1 MKELTCENCGKIFKT
16 KAKQRRFC
24 CRECYKHYIKTHK
37 IEFPSK
43 RIKEGINGKKVKCA
57 ICGKEEIVY
66 LKRAEHY
73 KCCSKEC
80 LNKYN
85 SIKYSQK
92 IKITCENCGKEFEIK
107 KSELNRRRCC
117 SRKCINELHKTT
129 YLGAN
134 NPNSYEIRLKNN
146 LISNTNLEYKNWIH
160 QSIVKKY
167 FNIKKIPKGYH
178 VHHKDCVHTNNT
190 LTNLV
195 LLPKETHMLIHR
207 IFGNVLLN
215 ALHTNRIT
223 REEFFKICNTK
234 ECEFYKD
241 IIDLDITHQAVLKQG
256 ELLETPEVDNQQP
269 SIFRNIYEGST
280 TNSRVLTCKDEDGN
294 ADKSALH
301 I

>member
-1 MKELTCENCGKIFKT
+1 
-16 KAKQRRFC
+16 
-24 CRECYKHYIKTHK
+24 
-37 IEFPSK
+37 
-43 RIKEGINGKKVKCA
+43 
-57 ICGKEEIVY
+57 
-66 LKRAEHY
+66 
-73 KCCSKEC
+73 
-80 LNKYN
+80 
-85 SIKYSQK
+85 
-92 IKITCENCGKEFEIK
+92 
-107 KSELNRRRCC
+107 
-117 SRKCINELHKTT
+117 
-129 YLGAN
+129 
-134 NPNSYEIRLKNN
+134 
-146 LISNTNLEYKNWIH
+146 
-160 QSIVKKY
+160 
-167 FNIKKIPKGYH
+167 
-178 VHHKDCVHTNNT
+178 
-190 LTNLV
+190 
-195 LLPKETHMLIHR
+195 MLIHR